1 MPYPD
6 FPVATVRTV
15 TATRVNGGGLQ
26 LECRIL
32 MKADMPPT
40 RYRVAARIQLAEIDE
55 GRNAGKMR
63 SCLSDT
69 VEVRTLQDG
78 SETGMFEMIVLFVP
92 NVLRCISVP
101 EGDRMN
107 MYSRFFLIDQVTGY
121 RKMFMS
127 PKVIQSL

>member
-63 SCLSDT
+63 NCLSDT

-107 MYSRFFLIDQVTGY
+107 MYSRFFLINQVTGY